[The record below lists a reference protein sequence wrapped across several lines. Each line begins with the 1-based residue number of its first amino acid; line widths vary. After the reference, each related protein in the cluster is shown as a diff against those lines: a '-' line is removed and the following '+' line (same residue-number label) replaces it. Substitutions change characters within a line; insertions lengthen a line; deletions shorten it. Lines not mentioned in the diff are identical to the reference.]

1 MKIQPRLV
9 SLVSLLSSLLISSA
23 LIFLFGVSCTSK
35 KPTQEVNLA
44 IWANYISP
52 ETEARF
58 EKETGIKLNIS
69 NFSSNEELLAKIQ
82 SGASGIDVAVP
93 SEYMVEIMAE
103 LSLLESLDRS
113 QLSHAQ
119 EIDPSFN
126 ANAKIQPYS
135 VPYAWT
141 TTGLAFHKDLLPQ
154 GIKDWKTLFTDPSL
168 KGKVSLLDDVREVAA
183 AALKYHGF
191 SLNTT
196 KPEELKKAE
205 QTLLNFKDS
214 VKMFTSDPIEA
225 LVNKEVAIAQIYSSD
240 ALQAATR
247 SGGKIEYV
255 IPAEGAA
262 KAADTLVVVKGAKN
276 KDQAL
281 KLINFLLNPQTN
293 VEFVKEVLAGPVLT
307 TTKAQLPAEIQA
319 LTGLF
324 PSPEVASKLENLL
337 DVGDSTAAYD
347 ALWTKVKTE

>member
-1 MKIQPRLV
+1 MKIQGRLV
-9 SLVSLLSSLLISSA
+9 SSVGILMIFASA
-23 LIFLFGVSCTSK
+23 VLFGAACTSK
-35 KPTQEVNLA
+35 KSSQEVNLA

-52 ETEARF
+52 ETQARF

-93 SEYMVEIMAE
+93 SEYMVEIMAD
-103 LSLLESLDRS
+103 LNLLENLDRS
-113 QLSHAQ
+113 QLEHSQ
-119 EIDPSFN
+119 DIDPQFN
-126 ANAKIQPYS
+126 SNSKIQPVS

-141 TTGLAFHKDLLPQ
+141 TTGLAYNKDLLPA

-183 AALKYHGF
+183 AALKYHGY
-191 SLNTT
+191 SLNTA
-196 KPEELKKAE
+196 KAEELKKAE
-205 QTLLNFKDS
+205 ETLLKFKDS

-262 KAADTLVVVKGAKN
+262 KAADTLVIVKGSKN
-276 KDQAL
+276 KEQAV

-293 VEFVKEVLAGPVLT
+293 VEFVKEVLAGPVLMS
-307 TTKAQLPAEIQA
+307 TKSQLPAEIQA

-324 PSPEVASKLENLL
+324 PAPEVANKLENLV
-337 DVGDSTAAYD
+337 DVGDATTAYD